1 MNIPPLQRG
10 IHPLGTFDPIQP
22 DSPHA
27 GNPYRNRD
35 KHTPSQPASKNA
47 PWSRQ
52 ARQAAT
58 GAATWLQAAMDAEA
72 AFRLVTSPATSAWEQ
87 PVVQTSD
94 PDSVTGSALADAAT
108 RLVFV
113 QAEQL
118 AVGQMNKGYTLPRDG
133 SSIVEPGL
141 HTLLLTAGGQSIEAS
156 VMIAP
161 ADTNAH
167 ALAKIRSVILSAGIG
182 LTAEVE
188 ADKDERTVRL
198 EVTGTLTGSGESFSI
213 TDHTG
218 SAAASS
224 GIQTIA
230 REAGD
235 ARFRIDGGPPADAPS
250 NTVSLYAGT
259 VKLTFH
265 KITEHPVKVEIG
277 PDLKAVAGQLEEAVL
292 RLAALAGV
300 FDRFAGYLHDSLPG
314 RLEAAV
320 FTGEAAQLGISKNEN
335 GHALLNTSL
344 LIELAEVSP
353 ELVRFQMR
361 DETGWAENVH
371 RLLQQFRELPVV
383 ELLDPNAPA
392 LSGYTLY
399 RPGREVHWQLP
410 TYGLV
415 VNDLS

>member
-1 MNIPPLQRG
+1 MHIPPLSRG

-22 DSPHA
+22 YSPHA

-35 KHTPSQPASKNA
+35 KHTPNPPAGKNA

-52 ARQAAT
+52 AKQAAT
-58 GAATWLQAAMDAEA
+58 GAAAWLQAAMDAEA

-94 PDSVTGSALADAAT
+94 PDSVTGSASYEAAA
-108 RLVFV
+108 RLISV

-141 HTLLLTAGGQSIEAS
+141 HTLLLSAGGQSVEAS
-156 VMIAP
+156 VMISP
-161 ADTNAH
+161 SDTNAH
-167 ALAKIRSVILSAGIG
+167 ALAKIRSVILSADIG

-188 ADKDERTVRL
+188 ADKQERTVRL
-198 EVTGTLTGSGESFSI
+198 EITGTLTGEGERFSI
-213 TDHTG
+213 ADHIG

-224 GIQTIA
+224 GIQNVA
-230 REAGD
+230 REAGN
-235 ARFRIDGGPPADAPS
+235 ARFRIDGSPPVDAPS
-250 NTVSLYAGT
+250 NTVSLYGGT
-259 VKLTFH
+259 VRLTFH
-265 KITEHPVKVEIG
+265 QVTEEAVHVRIG
-277 PDLKAVAGQLEEAVL
+277 PDLKAVAEQLEAAIL
-292 RLAALAGV
+292 KLSALAAV
-300 FDRFAGYLHDSLPG
+300 FDRYAGYLHDSLPG

-320 FTGEAAQLGISKNEN
+320 FTTEAAQLGISKNEN
-335 GHALLNTSL
+335 GHAVLNTGL
-344 LIELAEVSP
+344 LMKLAEVSP

-361 DETGWAENVH
+361 DVTGWAENVQK
-371 RLLQQFRELPVV
+371 LLQQFRELPVV